1 MITKKIHFTFV
12 PMKAVEAVTW
22 MLSRQDNLDIHT
34 ILKAAYFADKTALN
48 TQGRPVFGA
57 TYRAMNYGPV
67 PLEIYEM
74 LKGEPMW
81 LAEID
86 REVYPWDRQGYR
98 IRLKTNERVTR
109 EYLNDADCDA
119 LKSGFEQSTQLTF
132 NERTRATHGP
142 DWVKAYPGLMA
153 YEDMIDHDRP
163 DRDVLVRELK
173 RLGPHLVL

>member
-1 MITKKIHFTFV
+1 MISKKIHFTFV

-22 MLSRQDNLDIHT
+22 MLSQKDDLDIHT

-74 LKGEPMW
+74 LKCEPMW
-81 LAEID
+81 LAEIGRD
-86 REVYPWDRQGYR
+86 VFPWNRQGYR
-98 IRLKTNERVTR
+98 MKLATNDPVTLDSLNEADREALER
-109 EYLNDADCDA
+109 
-119 LKSGFEQSTQLTF
+119 GFEQSSRLSF

-142 DWVKAYPGLMA
+142 DWTNAYPGVMA
-153 YEDMIDHDRP
+153 YEDMIDHDLP
-163 DRDVLVRELK
+163 DRDVLLLELK